1 MNSISYCLAG
11 MTLLMLAME
20 AQAATMR
27 CDRGLIATGD
37 TILDVMEKCGE
48 PDSRQVNHPDVDA
61 AGQIV
66 QGAATVEHWLY
77 GPTHGMSY
85 HLRFIDGRL
94 VQIRSQR

>member
-1 MNSISYCLAG
+1 MSPIPYCLAG
-11 MTLLMLAME
+11 MTLLMSAAG

-27 CDRGLIATGD
+27 CDDGLISTGD
-37 TILDVMEKCGE
+37 TILVVMEKCGE
-48 PDSRQVNHPDVDA
+48 PASRQVSHPEVNA

-66 QGAATVEHWLY
+66 QGAATVEQWLY